1 MLRKKLSR
9 IYSLPMEER
18 NKIIE
23 RLRDALKPRNDLI
36 FAVVFGS
43 FLEKRFF
50 HDVDLGLYLKDFD
63 GDEIDAA
70 VYAEKLSVELTRK
83 IRIPVD
89 VVVLNYAPMWLKLRA
104 LKGKTIID
112 KDPTLRLA
120 LKLATIDNYII
131 SFFINS
137 KSEKPDENSS
147 NLARFFTFCSIKVL
161 FLLVLL

>member
-36 FAVVFGS
+36 FAVVFGG
-43 FLEKRFF
+43 FLERPFF
-50 HDVDLGLYLKDFD
+50 RDVDLGIYLKDFN

-70 VYAEKLSVELTRK
+70 VYAEKLSAELTKK

-89 VVVLNYAPMWLKLRA
+89 VVVLNYTPMWIKLRA

-120 LKLATIDNYII
+120 LKLATIDNHL
-131 SFFINS
+131 NS
-137 KSEKPDENSS
+137 
-147 NLARFFTFCSIKVL
+147 I
-161 FLLVLL
+161 

>member
-43 FLEKRFF
+43 FLENQFF
-50 HDVDLGLYLKDFD
+50 RDIDLGVYLKDFN

-70 VYAEKLSVELTRK
+70 VYAERLSAELTKK
-83 IRIPVD
+83 IRIPID

-120 LKLATIDNYII
+120 LKLATMDNRL
-131 SFFINS
+131 NS
-137 KSEKPDENSS
+137 
-147 NLARFFTFCSIKVL
+147 I
-161 FLLVLL
+161 